1 MQRPLFSLF
10 TQERLKLSLTWL
22 RYVWKISVSGSNFL
36 FSFLTISKFSSV
48 SLLLSLE
55 VFPASQLMRKV
66 FQLFLAY
73 FYGQMLIEKAV
84 KCLHYIG
91 CKWSCNWDLL
101 NIRLTQA
108 SLIHNVYTQLTVY
121 YTQILLSFFW
131 YYKSNVAVESPRF

>member
-1 MQRPLFSLF
+1 
-10 TQERLKLSLTWL
+10 
-22 RYVWKISVSGSNFL
+22 
-36 FSFLTISKFSSV
+36 
-48 SLLLSLE
+48 LLSLE